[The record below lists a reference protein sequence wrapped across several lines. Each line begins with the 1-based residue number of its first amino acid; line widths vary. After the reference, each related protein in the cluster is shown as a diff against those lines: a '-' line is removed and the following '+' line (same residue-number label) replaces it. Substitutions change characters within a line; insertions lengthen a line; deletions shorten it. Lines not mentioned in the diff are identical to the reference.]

1 MSVLGISGSMRKNGN
16 TSMLVNA
23 ILDRV
28 RAAGIQTE
36 YLSLAGMNIRPCT
49 GCEACRDAKWCA
61 VEDDDWAGVAQKM
74 IDCEVLVLG
83 APTYYYDVNGQT
95 KNLIDRTYS
104 LFHDR
109 RLSGRRAVAVAV
121 CADRGGERALET
133 IEGFLNAHE
142 FSYLGYVCGKG
153 YAPGDIRK
161 DERAMQN
168 AARVADIIVRYLRPE
183 D

>member
-168 AARVADIIVRYLRPE
+168 TARVADIIVRYLRPE